1 MEKYLEI
8 VINKFFL
15 FFIEKLKK
23 KVKNRL
29 EISIN
34 K

>member
-8 VINKFFL
+8 VINNFFL